1 MINSSISAS
10 LSAAAG
16 KVSPRCAPGRHAMAM
31 LREAGL
37 CSAYMQA
44 PGFLLRFA
52 PDRIHSFKLDFY
64 PPHTIRPQRLPGP
77 HKTSSSDAMPS
88 PQAARRGGF

>member
-1 MINSSISAS
+1 
-10 LSAAAG
+10 
-16 KVSPRCAPGRHAMAM
+16 
-31 LREAGL
+31 
-37 CSAYMQA
+37 MQA
-44 PGFLLRFA
+44 PEFLLRFA